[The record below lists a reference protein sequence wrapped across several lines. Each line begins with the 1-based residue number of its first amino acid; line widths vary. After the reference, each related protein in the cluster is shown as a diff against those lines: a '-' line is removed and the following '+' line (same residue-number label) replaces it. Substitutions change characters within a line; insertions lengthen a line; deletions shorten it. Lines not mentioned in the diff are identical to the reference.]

1 MSAGRRPAFAW
12 LSGFALCCFALQ
24 AFAALQDNQA
34 PPYVTTPELV
44 VQRMLALA
52 KVGTDDTVIDLGSGD
67 GRIVIHAAK
76 HLRARGIGVE
86 MMASLVELSRR
97 NAAQAGVQDRVR
109 FIVQDARAADLREA
123 TVLTLYLGPD
133 LNLELMP
140 RILATMRPG
149 TRVVSHD
156 FGISGWTPDAAERF
170 EVPEKNYGRG
180 GESAIYLWIVP
191 ANVTGRW
198 QATLGEGP
206 ASRRFEFSIAQQFQ
220 FIEGAVHGAPGDL
233 PLRSASLRGDRI
245 AFELPDGA
253 GPRRGGMVSAQAT
266 GDRMVGVVRMHASD
280 PAPIAF
286 LAERI
291 GTRPELYR

>member
-1 MSAGRRPAFAW
+1 MKVGRGTAGAW
-12 LSGFALCCFALQ
+12 LSGLALCCWALQ
-24 AFAALQDNQA
+24 AFAALQDNQP

-44 VQRMLALA
+44 VKRMLALA
-52 KVGTDDTVIDLGSGD
+52 KVGPQDTVIDLGSGD

-86 MMASLVELSRR
+86 MMADLVELSRR
-97 NAAQAGVQDRVR
+97 NAAQAGVEDRVR
-109 FIVQDARAADLREA
+109 FIVQDARVADLHEA

-133 LNLELMP
+133 MNFELMP

-149 TRVVSHD
+149 ARVVSHD
-156 FGISGWTPDAAERF
+156 FGIGGWTPDAAERF

-220 FIEGAVHGAPGDL
+220 LIEGAVHGTAQDL
-233 PLRSASLRGDRI
+233 PLRGPSLRGDRI
-245 AFELPDGA
+245 VFELPDGV
-253 GPRRGGMVSAQAT
+253 GVRRGSTVSAQAT
-266 GDRMVGVVRMHASD
+266 GERMVGVVQVHGGD
-280 PAPIAF
+280 PAIPFVAK
-286 LAERI
+286 RI
-291 GTRPELYR
+291 RAHPDLYR

>member
-1 MSAGRRPAFAW
+1 MSTGGRAARTW
-12 LSGFALCCFALQ
+12 LSGFVLYCFALQ
-24 AFAALQDNQA
+24 ALAALQDNQA

-52 KVGTDDTVIDLGSGD
+52 KVGPDDTVIDLGSGD

-86 MMASLVELSRR
+86 MMANLVELSRR

-109 FIVQDARAADLREA
+109 FIAQDARAADLREA

-133 LNLELMP
+133 LNNELMP

-149 TRVVSHD
+149 ARVVSHD

-191 ANVTGRW
+191 ANVAGRW
-198 QATLGEGP
+198 RATLGEGST
-206 ASRRFEFSIAQQFQ
+206 SRRFEFSIAQQFQ
-220 FIEGAVHGAPGDL
+220 FIEGAVHGAPRDA

-245 AFELPDGA
+245 AFELPDSVGSSK
-253 GPRRGGMVSAQAT
+253 GSTVTAQAA
-266 GDRMVGVVRMHASD
+266 GDRMAGVVRLHAGD
-280 PAPIAF
+280 PTPVAF
-286 LAERI
+286 VAERI
-291 GTRPELYR
+291 GTRADLYR